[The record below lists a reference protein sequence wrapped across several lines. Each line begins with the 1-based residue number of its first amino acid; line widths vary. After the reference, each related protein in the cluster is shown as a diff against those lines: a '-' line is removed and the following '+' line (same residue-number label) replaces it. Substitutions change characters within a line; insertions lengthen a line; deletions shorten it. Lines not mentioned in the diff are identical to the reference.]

1 MVNIRPMK
9 IPGRRRQGYVLDYH
23 TSSSTFLGHD
33 EMGNPKFET
42 ERTEIGELLY
52 RLKYR
57 SDKTV
62 VPAIAQAAASFVR
75 RWSPP
80 VNILVPVP
88 PSRARPYQ
96 PVIDLAGK
104 LSTELGIRLLT
115 NTLRKLKATEELK
128 DVYEFHKRSKLLEGA
143 FDIGRRDVEGQALL
157 VFDDLF
163 RSGATMNA
171 ITNLL
176 YRDGNA
182 ADVYALALTRTRS
195 KS

>member
-9 IPGRRRQGYVLDYH
+9 IPGGWREGYVLDYH
-23 TSSSTFLGHD
+23 TSSSTFLGHN
-33 EMGNPKFET
+33 EFGNPEFDT
-42 ERTEIGELLY
+42 QRTEIGELLY

-62 VPAIAQAAASFVR
+62 VPTITHVAASFVR

-88 PSRARPYQ
+88 PSRSRSYQ
-96 PVIDLAGK
+96 PVVDLAGK
-104 LSTELGIRLLT
+104 LSAELQIRILPDSV
-115 NTLRKLKATEELK
+115 RKVTDTKELK
-128 DVYEFHKRSKLLEGA
+128 DVYEYHKRSEILEGA
-143 FDIGRRDVEGQALL
+143 FLVERKDVEGQAVL
-157 VFDDLF
+157 VFDDLY
-163 RSGATMNA
+163 RSGATLNA

-182 ADVYALALTRTRS
+182 ADVYALALTQTRS